1 MTTHYLLPEDTDK
14 LLRSFICEEEKG
26 QFKKG
31 MLMEY
36 LNRAVLH
43 YIATQKGH
51 STHSQS
57 IKENETRQ
65 LKEGLSKWLFT
76 KYNYSSL
83 QKISEKHL
91 KEGIRAIEGIRDS
104 RSVNNRI
111 ESLLVCG
118 IKKVVEFSDEVKLI
132 RYEFEPEIWQEAL
145 R

>member
-1 MTTHYLLPEDTDK
+1 MTTHYLLQEYSDK
-14 LLRSFICEEEKG
+14 LLNPSFVR
-26 QFKKG
+26 KKRVNSRRVC
-31 MLMEY
+31 LWY
-36 LNRAVLH
+36 LNR
-43 YIATQKGH
+43 IATQKGH
-51 STHSQS
+51 STHNLS
-57 IKENETRQ
+57 KRNETRQ

-76 KYNYSSL
+76 KSNYSSL

-91 KEGIRAIEGIRDS
+91 EEGIRAIEGIRDS